1 LIRSIQ
7 LDKIAS
13 LVYKEET
20 LHCSVSFLEL
30 TMIDLHGSV
39 VLVTGGAHRLGRAI
53 ALALGQAGANIVVHY
68 NRSAEQAQSVLSDL
82 AELGVQSIA
91 AAGDLAR
98 ISEVE
103 RVVDTAVARWGRLD
117 VLVNNA
123 GIWGSTP
130 IGTVTEE
137 RWSELIDTNLR
148 SAFFAAQRATPA
160 LRASGGAIVNIA
172 DVGALRPWRNYT
184 PYLISK
190 GGIITLTQALAKDLA
205 PEVRVNAVAPG
216 AVLLPD
222 DWTPEQT
229 ERSTRNVPLKRLGSP
244 DDVAQAVLYLAQA
257 EYITGV
263 VLPVDGGRH
272 LG

>member
-1 LIRSIQ
+1 
-7 LDKIAS
+7 
-13 LVYKEET
+13 
-20 LHCSVSFLEL
+20 
-30 TMIDLHGSV
+30 
-39 VLVTGGAHRLGRAI
+39 
-53 ALALGQAGANIVVHY
+53 
-68 NRSAEQAQSVLSDL
+68 
-82 AELGVQSIA
+82 
-91 AAGDLAR
+91 
-98 ISEVE
+98 
-103 RVVDTAVARWGRLD
+103 
-117 VLVNNA
+117 
-123 GIWGSTP
+123 
-130 IGTVTEE
+130 
-137 RWSELIDTNLR
+137 
-148 SAFFAAQRATPA
+148 
-160 LRASGGAIVNIA
+160 
-172 DVGALRPWRNYT
+172 VGALRPWRNYT